1 MQEDLLRA
9 VLAAPDDPAPRL
21 VYADALM
28 RSGDPRGEFI
38 ALQCAGKPEATEL
51 LENHRAEWLAVLPHV
66 VSGYFERG
74 FVTAATIALNH
85 QNLSPAFAALDREPI
100 RSVTFIVDD
109 EEDFEH
115 LDVDAKA
122 SWLMSDDRRNEIRA
136 LDLTFVRWGEQA
148 IARLLAA
155 RWSALRELHIGD
167 ADCIAHTLHRIADGS
182 QILTT
187 LGFHGD
193 YCGYLDDDIGI
204 LVNSENAVS
213 LRTLLVEDCGL
224 TVTGART
231 IARSPCLTNLEQL
244 SLIGSSYQANH
255 VEDDGALAIARSQYL
270 NTLTHL
276 SLVNNRVTDAFVGAL
291 ADGSL
296 LPLLTS
302 LAVNSCTG
310 ITSTGFSALVTSP
323 RMSTIEE
330 LWVGGCSIDDAGV
343 AALARSAYTGSLRAL
358 NLHGNPLTV
367 EGARLLAD
375 SPLATQLVH
384 LSFALTPLTEAILR
398 PVFGDRLNR
407 G

>member
-1 MQEDLLRA
+1 MRA
-9 VLAAPDDPAPRL
+9 
-21 VYADALM
+21 
-28 RSGDPRGEFI
+28 GDPRGEFI
-38 ALQCAGKPEATEL
+38 ALQCAGKPEANEL
-51 LENHRAEWLAVLPHV
+51 LEKHRDEWLAALPHV
-66 VSGYFERG
+66 ASGYFDRG
-74 FVTAATIALNH
+74 FVTAATIALDDPN
-85 QNLSPAFAALDREPI
+85 PAPPFAALDREPI
-100 RSVTFIVDD
+100 RSVTFVVD
-109 EEDFEH
+109 EDFEE

-122 SWLMSDDRRNEIRA
+122 SWLISDDRRNEIRA
-136 LDLTFVRWGEQA
+136 LDLTPVRWGEQA

-167 ADCIAHTLHRIADGS
+167 ADCTAHTLQRIADGS

-187 LGFHGD
+187 LGLHGD
-193 YCGYLDDDIGI
+193 YHADLDDDIGI
-204 LVNSENAVS
+204 LVYSENAVL
-213 LRTLLVEDCGL
+213 LRTLLLDDCGL
-224 TVTGART
+224 TATGART
-231 IARSPCLTNLEQL
+231 IAGTSFLSNLKHL
-244 SLIGSSYQANH
+244 SFSGGSYQANH
-255 VEDDGALAIARSQYL
+255 VEDDGALAIARSPYL

-310 ITSTGFSALVTSP
+310 VTSTGFAALVTSP
-323 RMSTIEE
+323 RMTTIEE

-343 AALARSAYTGSLRAL
+343 AALARSPYTGWLRAL

-367 EGARLLAD
+367 ESARLLAD
-375 SPLATQLVH
+375 SPLAAQLVH
-384 LSFALTPLTEAILR
+384 LSFALTPPSEAILR